1 MKLTFTRRQVRDR
14 CLDVVI
20 GCEHGCLE
28 DALLHRHYLVF
39 RPMEVFFKPAEVF
52 AYELVE
58 ELVRLELRCLAK
70 LLDLLLLSTSFQHLL
85 RELA

>member
-1 MKLTFTRRQVRDR
+1 
-14 CLDVVI
+14 
-20 GCEHGCLE
+20 
-28 DALLHRHYLVF
+28 
-39 RPMEVFFKPAEVF
+39 MEVFFKPAEVF